1 MKIAISG
8 ASGFVGKYLGVVFDR
23 KGWTVAPITRQDL
36 GGNAEGLSDLI
47 EGADVIVNLAG
58 APIIKKWT
66 RTYKKELYSSRVDTT
81 KKIVGA
87 LKRLEKRPRAF
98 LSASAIGI
106 YGTEGTHTEE
116 MHSLATDFLGSL
128 TRDWEQAALEAQGL
142 NIRTVI
148 FRFGVVLGKGGGAL
162 QSMLPPFKAG
172 IGGAIGDGRQPFSWV
187 HIEDLARA
195 FTAAIEDERFK
206 GVYNLTAP
214 NPTTNRE
221 LTKTLGKILKRPTVF
236 RVPAFVLKLQFGEG
250 AQVLVKG
257 QRVVPQRLLEGGFDF
272 EFPDLETALR
282 DCVS

>member
-1 MKIAISG
+1 
-8 ASGFVGKYLGVVFDR
+8 
-23 KGWTVAPITRQDL
+23 
-36 GGNAEGLSDLI
+36 
-47 EGADVIVNLAG
+47 
-58 APIIKKWT
+58 
-66 RTYKKELYSSRVDTT
+66 
-81 KKIVGA
+81 
-87 LKRLEKRPRAF
+87 
-98 LSASAIGI
+98 
-106 YGTEGTHTEE
+106 

-148 FRFGVVLGKGGGAL
+148 FRFGMVLGKDGGAL

-187 HIEDLARA
+187 HIEDLAHA